1 MKVYYFLFSFLLVSC
16 SLSVSNE
23 PVDNNGGMDIPVN
36 AIKEELS
43 DGITKI
49 KVNDGAGNLS
59 QSGIVKDGKKQGN
72 WVEYYPNAIIKSITP
87 YVDGKIEG
95 LRVEFG
101 NSGQLE
107 KSMEYHN
114 GLLNGDYKELRYS
127 SVKEERYYENGK
139 LEGTVKIYY
148 DNGKIM
154 EEGLYKNGT
163 RDGVSKW
170 YDQGGNVTIEYEYKN
185 GELVKK

>member
-1 MKVYYFLFSFLLVSC
+1 MRIIYLFSFLLVSC
-16 SLSVSNE
+16 TLSVSNE
-23 PVDNNGGMDIPVN
+23 PGVNEGSTDIPAN
-36 AIKEELS
+36 ALKEELS
-43 DGITKI
+43 EGITKI
-49 KVNDGAGNLS
+49 KVNDVAGNLL
-59 QSGIVKDGKKQGN
+59 QSGIVKEGKKQGN
-72 WVEYYPNAIIKSITP
+72 WIEYYPNALVKSITP
-87 YVDGKIEG
+87 YVDGKMEG
-95 LRVEFG
+95 LRVEFS
-101 NSGQLE
+101 NNGQLE

-127 SVKEERYYENGK
+127 STKEERYYENGK

-163 RDGVSKW
+163 RDGLSKW
-170 YDQGGNVTIEYEYKN
+170 YDQEGNVTIEYEYKN

>member
-1 MKVYYFLFSFLLVSC
+1 MKAFHFLFLFLLVSC
-16 SLSVSNE
+16 NLSVSSGSSSNE
-23 PVDNNGGMDIPVN
+23 GGADIPSN
-36 AIKEELS
+36 AIKEELN

-49 KVNDGAGNLS
+49 TVNDGTGNLS
-59 QSGIVKDGKKQGN
+59 QSGIVKEGKRQGS
-72 WVEYYPNAIIKSITP
+72 WIDYYPNAMVKSITP
-87 YVDGKIEG
+87 YVDGKMEG
-95 LRVEFG
+95 LRVEF
-101 NSGQLE
+101 NNNGQLE

-114 GLLNGDYKELRYS
+114 GLLHGDYKEMRS
-127 SVKEERYYENGK
+127 SLTKEERYYENGK

-163 RDGVSKW
+163 RDGISKW
-170 YDQGGNVTIEYEYKN
+170 YDQEGNVTIEYEYKN